1 MSQGVSSVQ
10 VVTSGLAN
18 LLLCYILKSD
28 FEILWSVSC
37 AEAQRGMVKG
47 RGGGVVVQ
55 VQNLVSNWQ
64 KVLCLHSLRT
74 EERNMW

>member
-10 VVTSGLAN
+10 VVTSGLAIGKPTTM
-18 LLLCYILKSD
+18 LHFEVRFLKYSG
-28 FEILWSVSC
+28 LSPV
-37 AEAQRGMVKG
+37 QRLKG
-47 RGGGVVVQ
+47 HGEGGGGVVQ

>member
-1 MSQGVSSVQ
+1 
-10 VVTSGLAN
+10 
-18 LLLCYILKSD
+18 
-28 FEILWSVSC
+28 
-37 AEAQRGMVKG
+37 MVKG
-47 RGGGVVVQ
+47 GGVGWAVQ